1 MLIYKN
7 TRIKNYSE
15 NMTDEELVEFCAL
28 NKELRIERDKHRN
41 IIIMEP
47 AGGSSGYFETEASG
61 EICIWTKKNRKGIA
75 FNSNTGFL
83 LPNGAMRSPDGCW
96 ISDERWQTVPDDQKD
111 KFLPVVPDFIVE
123 IRSPSDNLS
132 QLQEKMEEWRENGA
146 RLAWLID
153 PEEKQVFIYREN
165 GSMEHKA
172 GLDGKLSG
180 EGIMPGFEFDLKL
193 LRMP

>member
-61 EICIWTKKNRKGIA
+61 EIRIWTKKNRKGIA
-75 FNSNTGFL
+75 FNSNTGLPPSQWRYALSRRL
-83 LPNGAMRSPDGCW
+83 L
-96 ISDERWQTVPDDQKD
+96 DQ
-111 KFLPVVPDFIVE
+111 
-123 IRSPSDNLS
+123 R
-132 QLQEKMEEWRENGA
+132 
-146 RLAWLID
+146 
-153 PEEKQVFIYREN
+153 
-165 GSMEHKA
+165 
-172 GLDGKLSG
+172 
-180 EGIMPGFEFDLKL
+180 
-193 LRMP
+193 

>member
-47 AGGSSGYFETEASG
+47 VAWSSGYFEKDVIY
-61 EICIWTKKNRKGIA
+61 EIENWVRQQKKGVSSS
-75 FNSNTGFL
+75 SNTGFL

-123 IRSPSDNLS
+123 IRSPSDSLA
-132 QLQEKMEEWRENGA
+132 QLQEKMEEWCENGA

-153 PEEKQVFIYREN
+153 PEDHQVFIYRED
-165 GSMEHKA
+165 GSVEHKV

-180 EGIMPGFEFDLKL
+180 EAVMPGFSFDLGL
-193 LRMP
+193 LRIP

>member
-61 EICIWTKKNRKGIA
+61 EIRIWTKKKKGIA

-111 KFLPVVPDFIVE
+111 KFLPVVPDFIIE

>member
-15 NMTDEELVEFCAL
+15 NMTDEELMEFCAL
-28 NKELRIERDKHRN
+28 NKELRIERDKNRN
-41 IIIMEP
+41 ILVMEP
-47 AGGSSGYFETEASG
+47 AGGSSGYFESETIL
-61 EICIWTKKNRKGIA
+61 EIALWVRSNRKGIS
-75 FNSNTGFL
+75 FSSNTGFF

-96 ISDERWQTVPDDQKD
+96 ISDERWRTVPDDQKD

-123 IRSPSDNLS
+123 IRSPSDSLA

-153 PEEKQVFIYREN
+153 PEDHQVFIYRED
-165 GSMEHKA
+165 GSVEHKV

-180 EGIMPGFEFDLKL
+180 EAVMPGFSFDLGL
-193 LRMP
+193 LRIP